1 MLVSM
6 KKILEDAKEGKY
18 AVAAPN
24 VWNDWTTRAAIDAAE
39 EMNSP
44 LILDY
49 GFNPN
54 VYYWMDYAKLW
65 AKEASVPVAI
75 NLDHGETYEQ
85 AIKCI
90 NSGFTSIMVD
100 RSSRPFDENV
110 SDVAELVKVA
120 HAAGISVEAELGYVG
135 QASEGDE
142 ENVSH
147 YTDAN
152 LAKKYVDKTNVDCLA
167 VSIGNA
173 HGRYNKGK
181 NPKIR
186 YDIIEAI
193 QEETD
198 IPLVLHGG
206 SGTSHE
212 DFRKLSTETNITKV
226 NLFTDLHDAV
236 LENFT
241 KNDLTKEMIP
251 GWDMENYFVYKD
263 TLKEYMELFNSKN
276 QAKRYSPTV
285 PYKREDKGGYDI
297 K

>member
-110 SDVAELVKVA
+110 SD
-120 HAAGISVEAELGYVG
+120 
-135 QASEGDE
+135 
-142 ENVSH
+142 
-147 YTDAN
+147 
-152 LAKKYVDKTNVDCLA
+152 
-167 VSIGNA
+167 
-173 HGRYNKGK
+173 
-181 NPKIR
+181 
-186 YDIIEAI
+186 
-193 QEETD
+193 
-198 IPLVLHGG
+198 
-206 SGTSHE
+206 
-212 DFRKLSTETNITKV
+212 
-226 NLFTDLHDAV
+226 
-236 LENFT
+236 
-241 KNDLTKEMIP
+241 
-251 GWDMENYFVYKD
+251 
-263 TLKEYMELFNSKN
+263 
-276 QAKRYSPTV
+276 
-285 PYKREDKGGYDI
+285 
-297 K
+297 